1 MVWKIYGL
9 AHNLFF
15 FLSCISDQN
24 RVCASSLVD
33 TTSLS
38 LVVSFVNICENVF
51 PEGKS
56 SQHNKNAVGT
66 LGFVRHDKQQ
76 KEAHFGVSRK
86 TGEMQQHSESH

>member
-1 MVWKIYGL
+1 MCVHHHWSILPVY
-9 AHNLFF
+9 HWLFR
-15 FLSCISDQN
+15 L
-24 RVCASSLVD
+24 L
-33 TTSLS
+33 T
-38 LVVSFVNICENVF
+38 ICENVF

-86 TGEMQQHSESH
+86 TGEMQQHSETH

>member
-1 MVWKIYGL
+1 LLTIY
-9 AHNLFF
+9 
-15 FLSCISDQN
+15 
-24 RVCASSLVD
+24 
-33 TTSLS
+33 
-38 LVVSFVNICENVF
+38 ENVF
-51 PEGKS
+51 PEEKS